1 MEKPRAMLQS
11 IVIVGR
17 PNVGKSTLFNRL
29 VGRRMALVDDR
40 PGVTRDRREGV
51 GRIGQIEFNI
61 VDTAGLEEAFDDSLG
76 ARMREQTA
84 MAVKDAKVAIMVID
98 ARAGVLPL
106 DRSFADWLRRTGV
119 SVILLANKCEGRAA
133 DQGLFEAFE
142 LGHGDPIK
150 FSAEHGQGLD
160 DLHDAIAAHLGPPIS
175 PSQDSEDDDPITDDA
190 ADDEAQD
197 KPSGPLRLTIVGRPN
212 VGKSTLVNALLDDD
226 RLLTGP
232 EPGITRDAITINWT
246 YDGREVALIDTA
258 GLRRK
263 ARIDDRIEK
272 LATTDALQAIRF
284 AHVAV
289 LVLDAQDMLE
299 RQDLTIARHVVDE
312 GRAMII
318 LVNKWDLIRDKSAAM
333 ARLRDRLETSLP
345 QLKGVTVL
353 TCSALTGQRLD
364 TLMPAV
370 LAAYDRWN
378 SRVPTSALNDWLAI
392 QTERHPPPLSK
403 QKRRIRLRYATQAKS
418 RPPTFILFTS
428 RPDDLP
434 DSYLRFLENGLRDD
448 FDLQGTPLRLVTR
461 KPKNPYVK

>member
-1 MEKPRAMLQS
+1 MHKS
-11 IVIVGR
+11 IVIIGR

-29 VGRRMALVDDR
+29 VGRKSALVDDR
-40 PGVTRDRREGV
+40 PGVTRDRREGL
-51 GRIGQIEFNI
+51 GRIGRIEFNI
-61 VDTAGLEEAFDDSLG
+61 IDTAGLEEAFDDSLN
-76 ARMREQTA
+76 ARMREQTTIA
-84 MAVKDAKVAIMVID
+84 LKEATAAIMVID

-106 DRSFADWLRRTGV
+106 DRSFADWLRRLGV
-119 SVILLANKCEGRAA
+119 PVILLANKCEGRNA
-133 DQGLFEAFE
+133 DTGLFEAFE
-142 LGHGDPIK
+142 LGHGEPIR

-160 DLHDAIAAHLGPPIS
+160 QLHDAIAVQLSAA
-175 PSQDSEDDDPITDDA
+175 DAASEEIDA
-190 ADDEAQD
+190 VQADESLEDLADDED
-197 KPSGPLRLTIVGRPN
+197 EKPSGPLRLTIVGRPN
-212 VGKSTLVNALLDDD
+212 VGKSTLVNALLDDE

-232 EPGITRDAITINWT
+232 EPGITRDSITISWK
-246 YDGREVALIDTA
+246 YEGREVALIDTA

-263 ARIDDRIEK
+263 ARIDDRVEK
-272 LATTDALQAIRF
+272 LATSDTLQAIRF

-299 RQDLTIARHVVDE
+299 KQDLTIARHVVDE

-318 LVNKWDLIRDKSAAM
+318 LVNKWDLIRDKSAAI

-364 TLMPAV
+364 TMMPAV
-370 LAAYDRWN
+370 LAAYDKWN
-378 SRVPTSALNDWLAI
+378 SRIPTRPLNEWLAA

-434 DSYLRFLENGLRDD
+434 DSYLRFLENGLRED
-448 FDLQGTPLRLVTR
+448 FSLGGTPLRLITR